1 MAMTLSA
8 YVNAPDK
15 DADYVADCADQ
26 ATAMVEQFMTDN
38 GRTGVTL
45 PPSIKARAVLEVGA
59 ELYYRRSARLGIA
72 GLDSGGEGQPLRI
85 TRDPMKA
92 AYDLLR
98 PYTKPAIA

>member
-1 MAMTLSA
+1 MAESLSA
-8 YVNAPDK
+8 YVKASDK
-15 DADYVADCADQ
+15 DAAYVADCAEQ
-26 ATAMVEQFMTDN
+26 ATAMVDQFIADN

-72 GLDSGGEGQPLRI
+72 GLDSEETAPIRI
-85 TRDPMKA
+85 SRDPMRA

-98 PYTKPAIA
+98 PYTKPALA